1 MSRPFTGSGRI
12 VPAGGRDVV
21 ELCIHAANVFYLVS
35 YLVRDMLWLRLLT
48 CSGLALGILYFT
60 FLSHPMY
67 GPCVWQVVFLAIN
80 LWQIRQLVLERRRL
94 KLSREEEAVGEAAFE
109 ELSRE
114 EMLTLLTRVM
124 YENPTHITSIHRAS
138 RKELTPEEK
147 VLRDIAFRGLS
158 RKEMLNLLTRKLWGS
173 MKRINPAAW
182 VKRRNTAG
190 GGPAA
195 GG

>member
-1 MSRPFTGSGRI
+1 M
-12 VPAGGRDVV
+12 V
-21 ELCIHAANVFYLVS
+21 ESCIHAANIFYLVS

-48 CSGLALGILYFT
+48 CSGLLLGIAFFT
-60 FLSHPMY
+60 FQSRPMY
-67 GPCVWQVVFLAIN
+67 GPCVWQILFLVIN

-94 KLSREEEAVGEAAFE
+94 KLSREEEVVGEAAFE

-124 YENPTHITSIHRAS
+124 YENPTRISNIHRAS
-138 RKELTPEEK
+138 RKELTPEEQ

-173 MKRINPAAW
+173 LNRVNPAAW
-182 VKRRNTAG
+182 VKRRKTARG
-190 GGPAA
+190 GAA
-195 GG
+195 